1 MLSYDN
7 GELKVITEPQE
18 VLVESVLQELR
29 LWKGEKQTDIEAG
42 VDYMAIINKEAFLK
56 TEVEKVLNKYRNK
69 FKDIVMGDII
79 EEQGGEVVKLPITF
93 YLSNDDIV
101 VKNLKVG

>member
-1 MLSYDN
+1 MLAYDN

-42 VDYMAIINKEAFLK
+42 VDYMAVINKEAFLK
-56 TEVEKVLNKYRNK
+56 TEVEKVLNKYQSK
-69 FKDIVMGDII
+69 FKDIVIGEIV
-79 EEQGGEVVKLPITF
+79 EEQNGEIVRLPITF
-93 YLSNDDIV
+93 YLSNDGIV
-101 VKNLKVG
+101 VKDLLIG